1 VQELSRYE
9 SNNSNDVFPAQPSP
23 SELWQNDPFAWSKP
37 DDQPDLWTYW
47 SVIWR
52 HLVLILG
59 LFAVAELLTMVV
71 ILTMTPLYTG
81 LSTILIEHQ
90 GPQVLGNNTPAE
102 DTESEA
108 SLESFYKTQYEIL
121 RSRSVAARVIHEMG
135 LDHNRYLVDV
145 PASGQE
151 GTGRFG
157 WLWPTKKTPTKYNA
171 STEFGVKPEVIDAY
185 LGNLTIRPQYGT
197 RLIMVAF
204 SSPDP
209 TLSANV
215 ANAHVQA
222 YILQASERHAQ
233 SSETEQR
240 FLEKKLVELEKRI
253 EKSESALN
261 DYRRQRG
268 IVVFSADDKDQI
280 AGQRMA
286 DLNKALVQAATQRIT
301 LQADVESIKA
311 QDYDSLPAV
320 VNAVLVQNLKS
331 EASKLEGQYASMANQ
346 YTPDWPPLAQLHAQ
360 LLQVQQREQEEI
372 RKVVDSIK
380 LRYKAALD
388 QETKLQS
395 ELEAEKA
402 KAMSLKDASLRD
414 VILSREVDTNRAL
427 HQNVLER
434 IKVLGVASESRVTNV
449 SIVDSAEVPIRP
461 SSPRKGLS
469 VVLSGFLALL
479 LGVTTAF
486 AIEGKDQGLK
496 NSEDVQRYLRLPIL
510 ATVLHFASPGEKSL
524 RARELPALPW
534 RKAAQPSDEK
544 EELPDRAM
552 LSAAGDAYRTV
563 RTAILLSRSGAPPK
577 TVLIT
582 SAACGEGKSLTAIN
596 TAIVFAQM
604 VDNVLLIDADL
615 RQPRC
620 HKALKRDSSPGLTE
634 VLSGHEELS
643 KAIQPTSIK
652 GLYLLSAGLTPPNP
666 TELLSSSKMR
676 AILAAAGASFQ
687 TVLIDAAPILPVSDS
702 VLLSRLVDGVVVVA
716 NARTARPLVR
726 DACSRLI
733 YAGAKVLG
741 VVLNDVSPQHQRYS
755 ESYTYKSAQLDT

>member
-1 VQELSRYE
+1 MQELSRY
-9 SNNSNDVFPAQPSP
+9 NSNSNGNHDVAASQP
-23 SELWQNDPFAWSKP
+23 SELWHNDSFPWSGP

-52 HLVLILG
+52 HLGLILG
-59 LFAVAELLTMVV
+59 LFAAAELLTVV
-71 ILTMTPLYTG
+71 VVLTMTPLYTG
-81 LSTILIEHQ
+81 LSTVLIEHQ
-90 GPQVLGNNTPAE
+90 GPQVLGNNPPAE
-102 DTESEA
+102 DSESDV

-135 LDHNRYLVDV
+135 LDHNRYLVD
-145 PASGQE
+145 PAASGQT
-151 GTGRFG
+151 GTSWFG
-157 WLWPTKKTPTKYNA
+157 WLWPRANPPIKHNA
-171 STEFGVKPEVIDAY
+171 SSEFGVKPEVIDTY
-185 LGNLTIRPQYGT
+185 LGDLTIRPEFGT
-197 RLIMVAF
+197 RLVMVAF

-233 SSETEQR
+233 SNETEQR

-268 IVVFSADDKDQI
+268 IVVFAIDDKDQM
-280 AGQRMA
+280 ASQRMA
-286 DLNKALVQAATQRIT
+286 DINKALVQAETQRIS

-320 VNAVLVQNLKS
+320 VNALLIQNLKS

-360 LLQVQQREQEEI
+360 LLQVQDREQEEI
-372 RKVVDSIK
+372 GKVVDSIK
-380 LRYKAALD
+380 LRYKAALG
-388 QETKLQS
+388 QEKELQS
-395 ELEAEKA
+395 QLEAEKA

-434 IKVLGVASESRVTNV
+434 IRVLGVASESRVTNV
-449 SIVDSAEVPIRP
+449 SIVDSAEVPMHP
-461 SSPRKGLS
+461 SSPRKVLS
-469 VVLSGFLALL
+469 AVLSGFLALL
-479 LGVTTAF
+479 LGVAAAF

-510 ATVLHFASPGEKSL
+510 ATVMHFANAGEKSL

-534 RKAAQPSDEK
+534 RKTAPPSDET
-544 EELPDRAM
+544 EMLPDRAL
-552 LSAAGDAYRTV
+552 LSAAGDAYRAV
-563 RTAILLSRSGAPPK
+563 RTGILLSRSGAPPK
-577 TVLIT
+577 TILIT
-582 SAACGEGKSLTAIN
+582 SAASGEGKSLTAIN

-620 HKALKRDSSPGLTE
+620 HKALKRDNSPGLTE
-634 VLSGHEELS
+634 VLTGNEELS

-666 TELLSSSKMR
+666 TELLGSSKMR
-676 AILAAAGASFQ
+676 EILAAAGASFQ
-687 TVLIDAAPILPVSDS
+687 CVLIDTAPILPVSDS
-702 VLLSRLVDGVVVVA
+702 VLLSRLVGGVLVVA

-726 DACSRLI
+726 DACSRLT
-733 YAGAKVLG
+733 YAGAKLLG

-755 ESYTYKSAQLDT
+755 ESYTYKSTQLDT